1 MLITGTG
8 KLLPLH
14 IPKTSHYSHY
24 ISLKNISLTILWS
37 GSTIPNKWCWKT
49 TLWKQVWC
57 N

>member
-49 TLWKQVWC
+49 TLWKPC
-57 N
+57 LM